1 MKQIA
6 ASIMCADQLNLQHEL
21 AQLEQAKV
29 DLLHCDVMDG
39 VYVNNLALG
48 PEYLST
54 LKSATTIPL
63 DIHLAT
69 VSPLKYAQMFSPI
82 QPKYI
87 SFHIETSDNVFAIID
102 YLREQQIKPSIAIN
116 PSSPISLLEPYLLH
130 IDMILLMTVNPG
142 FAGQKIQLSTL
153 NKLAQLKVKLQEF
166 EHPPLIEVDGNINQ
180 QTIQLMGNNM
190 PDVFVLGTSA
200 LFNKKNNDDYTLRIE
215 QIRKQIELKNN
226 VKELALCQ

>member
-21 AQLEQAKV
+21 TQLEQAKV

-48 PEYLST
+48 PEYLEVI
-54 LKSATTIPL
+54 KSATTIPL

-69 VSPLKYAQMFSPI
+69 VTPLKYVQMFASI
-82 QPKYI
+82 QPMYI
-87 SFHIETSDNVFAIID
+87 SFHIETSENVFAIID
-102 YLREQQIKPSIAIN
+102 SLRKQNIKPSIAIN
-116 PSSPISLLEPYLLH
+116 PESPISLLEPYLSH

-153 NKLAQLKVKLQEF
+153 DKLAQLKNRLQELD
-166 EHPPLIEVDGNINQ
+166 HPPLVEVDGNINQ
-180 QTIQLMGNNM
+180 QTIQLMENNM

-200 LFNKKNNDDYTLRIE
+200 LFNKNNNDDYTMRIE
-215 QIRKQIELKNN
+215 KIRKQIEFK
-226 VKELALCQ
+226 K